1 MAVCAGCG
9 EENPDGAK
17 FCMSCGAA
25 QAAPACPSCGE
36 ENPPKAKFCLDCG
49 TPLASVAPAP
59 PSPAAPPVVGEER
72 KLDTLVFVDLV
83 GSTALA
89 ESLDPEDVL
98 SLLELYYTRLRAELE
113 RHGGTVE
120 KYIGDAIV
128 THFGVPVGHEDDP
141 ERAVRAALAILDTV
155 EALNAE
161 DPIRQ
166 IQVRIGIHTGEV
178 IVRHGNRAEEGKG
191 LAWGDA
197 LNTAARIESAAPAMG
212 ILVGEE
218 TFRASRHAIE
228 YREHEPIEA
237 KGKAEPVRV
246 WEVVGVRE
254 AAARGRGRDA
264 PLLGRDAE
272 LARLVAVWEQVCTEG
287 RPALATVLGE
297 PGVGKSRLVDE
308 LAGRISDR
316 GTVLWGRC
324 LAYGEGIT
332 YWPVIE
338 ILEGAA
344 GILKSDPRETV
355 SAKLGTLLESL
366 ATDDLD
372 QLRTMASALANLIGV
387 PRTPR
392 GTYSATE
399 ISQAELHWGVRR
411 VLELLAAMRP
421 LALVFE
427 DVHWA
432 EPTLLEFIEFL
443 GDAGAPVLL
452 VGSARPELATIR
464 PALVTES
471 ERRVSISLDA
481 LDDSASEALLAK
493 LVDVHGLPPGD
504 YTKQLLRNAAGNPL
518 FLEETVR
525 MLAES
530 GALSRGGTSIDIAVP
545 TSLQAMIGA
554 RLDGLPD
561 EDKSVAQHASVVG
574 MVFWSGAV
582 SELHG
587 GETEPR
593 LQALEERDLVRA
605 RAESSIANEHEWAFK
620 HALIKD
626 VAYGRVPKSRRASLH
641 VRFVDWL
648 GAQPAVGD
656 ELVEIVAYHLEQ
668 SCKLAREVGRSEAPP
683 IERAVD
689 ALMRAAAKAERRE
702 GMREAD
708 RYYARALDLVGDAQ
722 TEQALEARLGR
733 AGTLQTLG
741 DLKQGDAL
749 LAAVAEAATA
759 FGRLD
764 LRARALIERAN
775 IAAKQGRGVEA
786 RAFVGEAE
794 LIAGAFGDRRLEAR
808 AIYRAGYIR
817 SWFESAGEAAIADVE
832 RALAIAE
839 ELDDRPLQVE
849 ISSWLS
855 SLLYNLG
862 ELARAEERLVRCFAL
877 LGGLGSL
884 RDEAR
889 ATWLLALVKY
899 HQGQLDE
906 SEQLGLRA
914 LDWLERTDDTFY
926 HLQAL
931 RVLALCA
938 AARAEL
944 ELAEERLRAA
954 VPIALEI
961 GGALVVE
968 IYRCLVDVLVRQGR
982 IADARELAVFAF
994 RSIPEEDAYAR
1005 AAGLL
1010 IEATLRTAEGRR
1022 DVAEESYVEAL
1033 RLLSEQQ
1040 LPLDLAE
1047 ARIAFGRA
1055 LRTLGD
1061 EAASREQLEL
1071 ARTDLARMGAQGLLD
1086 EIEHE
1091 LAVTSEGAGRP
1102 GPLASA

>member
-49 TPLASVAPAP
+49 TPLASVAPPP

-246 WEVVGVRE
+246 WEVVGGRE
-254 AAARGRGRDA
+254 
-264 PLLGRDAE
+264 AE

-338 ILEGAA
+338 ILE
-344 GILKSDPRETV
+344 SDPRETV

-366 ATDDLD
+366 GTDDLD

-427 DVHWA
+427 DLHWA

-493 LVDVHGLPPGD
+493 LVDVNGLPPGD

-605 RAESSIANEHEWAFK
+605 RAESSIANEREWAFK
-620 HALIKD
+620 H
-626 VAYGRVPKSRRASLH
+626 
-641 VRFVDWL
+641 
-648 GAQPAVGD
+648 
-656 ELVEIVAYHLEQ
+656 
-668 SCKLAREVGRSEAPP
+668 
-683 IERAVD
+683 
-689 ALMRAAAKAERRE
+689 
-702 GMREAD
+702 
-708 RYYARALDLVGDAQ
+708 
-722 TEQALEARLGR
+722 
-733 AGTLQTLG
+733 
-741 DLKQGDAL
+741 
-749 LAAVAEAATA
+749 
-759 FGRLD
+759 
-764 LRARALIERAN
+764 
-775 IAAKQGRGVEA
+775 
-786 RAFVGEAE
+786 
-794 LIAGAFGDRRLEAR
+794 
-808 AIYRAGYIR
+808 
-817 SWFESAGEAAIADVE
+817 
-832 RALAIAE
+832 
-839 ELDDRPLQVE
+839 
-849 ISSWLS
+849 
-855 SLLYNLG
+855 
-862 ELARAEERLVRCFAL
+862 
-877 LGGLGSL
+877 
-884 RDEAR
+884 
-889 ATWLLALVKY
+889 
-899 HQGQLDE
+899 
-906 SEQLGLRA
+906 
-914 LDWLERTDDTFY
+914 
-926 HLQAL
+926 
-931 RVLALCA
+931 
-938 AARAEL
+938 
-944 ELAEERLRAA
+944 
-954 VPIALEI
+954 
-961 GGALVVE
+961 
-968 IYRCLVDVLVRQGR
+968 
-982 IADARELAVFAF
+982 
-994 RSIPEEDAYAR
+994 
-1005 AAGLL
+1005 
-1010 IEATLRTAEGRR
+1010 
-1022 DVAEESYVEAL
+1022 
-1033 RLLSEQQ
+1033 
-1040 LPLDLAE
+1040 
-1047 ARIAFGRA
+1047 
-1055 LRTLGD
+1055 
-1061 EAASREQLEL
+1061 
-1071 ARTDLARMGAQGLLD
+1071 
-1086 EIEHE
+1086 
-1091 LAVTSEGAGRP
+1091 
-1102 GPLASA
+1102 